1 MGLIMNYDNSLLTKY
16 HHLNNT
22 AIVFVTIKRVP
33 FTYQLWERD
42 ENASFR
48 YITRVHYKFPPHLLY
63 SLFIMPIYALITASR
78 YNDALINVR
87 GHTHNRAMGPVG
99 RVPSNFGDHGA
110 KTYLR
115 LLQTISEN
123 SFIWRPKR
131 LVTLLNL

>member
-42 ENASFR
+42 ETASFR

-63 SLFIMPIYALITASR
+63 SLFIMPIYALITASG

-87 GHTHNRAMGPVG
+87 GHSLRTIALWDPWDASPPTLEIMGP
-99 RVPSNFGDHGA
+99 RLTFDSFRQSLKTHLFGDQSA
-110 KTYLR
+110 
-115 LLQTISEN
+115 
-123 SFIWRPKR
+123 
-131 LVTLLNL
+131 